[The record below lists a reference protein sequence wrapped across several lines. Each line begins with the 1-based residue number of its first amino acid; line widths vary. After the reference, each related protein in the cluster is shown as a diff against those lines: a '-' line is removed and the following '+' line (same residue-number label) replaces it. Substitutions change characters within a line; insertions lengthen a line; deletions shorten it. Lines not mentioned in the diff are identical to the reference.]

1 MIGQYVG
8 ESNRFHI
15 DGFSGYGGFGR
26 ESREITLENG
36 KRRIKEVAS
45 QLGLNATCIDMAF
58 NFYKMAVSR

>member
-15 DGFSGYGGFGR
+15 DGFGCGSFGR

-45 QLGLNATCIDMAF
+45 QLGLNATCMDMAF
-58 NFYKMAVSR
+58 NFYKMALSR